1 MATQLIDS
9 GRIQLQGGGN
19 VPMQRVTPQA
29 VEPIGARVQAQ
40 GSSQIADALD
50 RMSAQ
55 LFQDS
60 FRLREQEGLQFAN
73 CLNDLRWK
81 AMPSWSIC

>member
-29 VEPIGARVQAQ
+29 VQSPKAQAEPQV
-40 GSSQIADALD
+40 
-50 RMSAQ
+50 
-55 LFQDS
+55 
-60 FRLREQEGLQFAN
+60 
-73 CLNDLRWK
+73 
-81 AMPSWSIC
+81 